1 MAVRA
6 EICARVMEG
15 PVFNFLDVL
24 QFVSPP
30 LMSLGL
36 MQILEDAI
44 PQVKDFI
51 FTKKKT
57 LNI

>member
-1 MAVRA
+1 MS
-6 EICARVMEG
+6 
-15 PVFNFLDVL
+15 L
-24 QFVSPP
+24 P

-36 MQILEDAI
+36 MQILEDDAI